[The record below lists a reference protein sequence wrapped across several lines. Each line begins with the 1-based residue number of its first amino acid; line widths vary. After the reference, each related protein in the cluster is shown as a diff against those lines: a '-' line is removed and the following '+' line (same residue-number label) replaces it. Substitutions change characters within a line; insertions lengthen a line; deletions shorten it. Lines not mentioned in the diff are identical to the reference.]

1 MGSAF
6 GQAPPPVAMRPAD
19 LRRDLIEHATIV
31 VKPGER
37 IEDGAILLENGW
49 ITAVGKA
56 GEVKAPAGT
65 TVHDARGK
73 TIYPGLIDAGLVVD
87 SAAVARAVRAQ
98 FHAGSRRRA
107 KAAKTEHDGGV
118 VGLPLPVPSPLP
130 GEGELRAKR
139 YRRREATS
147 TAAGGQAAWNLHH
160 SLYMGVVHWG
170 APCRACA
177 RVAVLV

>member
-1 MGSAF
+1 MRSTHLSACLAGLVCFMGSAF

-65 TVHDARGK
+65 NVHDARGK

-87 SAAVARAVRAQ
+87 SAAVARGVRRCQ
-98 FHAGSRRRA
+98 RA
-107 KAAKTEHDGGV
+107 LEPQGD
-118 VGLPLPVPSPLP
+118 
-130 GEGELRAKR
+130 
-139 YRRREATS
+139 
-147 TAAGGQAAWNLHH
+147 AAGARDRSSARARSHTQGAA
-160 SLYMGVVHWG
+160 
-170 APCRACA
+170 
-177 RVAVLV
+177 